1 MHFTKKTVS
10 EKRSDLIKNLKS
22 KKLLRFPGA
31 YNPLCAKLIVEIGF
45 DGVYV
50 SGGVMSNDLGLPDI
64 GLTCFG
70 LANLFLLYPQVQ
82 FYMKILCFIYLVY
95 LGWKMIGS
103 FSMVQK
109 ETGRPLRFYE
119 ASLFQFINPKAWS
132 IAVTVA
138 SGFFPTDEN
147 IFIGVAFVTIT
158 AAAICFPTI
167 SLWAL
172 FGSGLRR
179 FVTDIKIKKIIEYL
193 LAVLLVLTGLFILLK

>member
-1 MHFTKKTVS
+1 
-10 EKRSDLIKNLKS
+10 
-22 KKLLRFPGA
+22 
-31 YNPLCAKLIVEIGF
+31 
-45 DGVYV
+45 
-50 SGGVMSNDLGLPDI
+50 
-64 GLTCFG
+64 
-70 LANLFLLYPQVQ
+70 
-82 FYMKILCFIYLVY
+82 
-95 LGWKMIGS
+95 MIGS

-109 ETGRPLRFYE
+109 ESGRPLRLYE

-158 AAAICFPTI
+158 AALVCFPTI

-179 FVTDIKIKKIIEYL
+179 FVTDVKMKKIIEYL

>member
-1 MHFTKKTVS
+1 MITFALFSALSTFYFTMFFTPGPNNAMLTTSGMKFGFVKTLPH
-10 EKRSDLIKNLKS
+10 LI
-22 KKLLRFPGA
+22 GI
-31 YNPLCAKLIVEIGF
+31 PLGHILQ
-45 DGVYV
+45 
-50 SGGVMSNDLGLPDI
+50 I

-82 FYMKILCFIYLVY
+82 FYMKILCFLYLIY
-95 LGWKMIGS
+95 LGWKMLGS
-103 FSMVQK
+103 FSAVQK
-109 ETGRPLRFYE
+109 ESGRPVRFYE

-158 AAAICFPTI
+158 AAVINLPTC

-172 FGSGLRR
+172 FGSGLRK
-179 FVTDIKIKKIIEYL
+179 FINNEKAKKLIEYL
-193 LAVLLVLTGLFILLK
+193 LALLLVLTGLYILIK